1 MNALFQNPFK
11 FQFVLLFHFGFVDN
25 FLPLVLQSFV
35 GLVDFAQLVEVL
47 LQLPQDLLEVVEEFG
62 GKESEE
68 EIPSLVAIVEGLLH
82 HTPGLLSQ
90 RVHEGDFLFFSLVL
104 VFLCVVELTDLSI
117 LKSHLVHFGNGLG
130 SVGMVSDQ
138 RNEILN
144 IEVL

>member
-1 MNALFQNPFK
+1 M
-11 FQFVLLFHFGFVDN
+11 
-25 FLPLVLQSFV
+25 
-35 GLVDFAQLVEVL
+35 VEVL
-47 LQLPQDLLEVVEEFG
+47 LQFLEDLLEVVKEFG

-68 EIPSLVAIVEGLLH
+68 EIPSFIVIMKRLVD
-82 HTPGLLSQ
+82 HTPSLFSQ
-90 RVHEGDFLFFSLVL
+90 SVYEGDFLFFSLVL